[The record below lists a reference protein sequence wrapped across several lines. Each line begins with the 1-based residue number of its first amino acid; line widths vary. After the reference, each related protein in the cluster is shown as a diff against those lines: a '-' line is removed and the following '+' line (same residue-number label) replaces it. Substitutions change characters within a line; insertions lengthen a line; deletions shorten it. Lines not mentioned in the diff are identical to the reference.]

1 VSVSRTVLQALI
13 LLPMY
18 AKDASATEAY
28 LDRLIDPGA
37 AAVPEEDYW
46 LGEEHEPE
54 GRRFYSIEYQHYQQ
68 DYIASSTQKN
78 AAADL

>member
-1 VSVSRTVLQALI
+1 
-13 LLPMY
+13 MY

-46 LGEEHEPE
+46 LDEEHEPE